1 MSNPPVLASIARL
14 FTLAAVL
21 VLVGSPDAEAKPRK
35 KKSSH
40 VERSKKKTKRS
51 KESRASRSKADDSK
65 PVMRD
70 EDREEQPPDDF
81 ATMLDAFADAPNGLE
96 KLDIR
101 DPEAVGAALPN
112 MLKWIHPI
120 VRAEDRVTPFPGRE
134 FGARRKGIDRSR
146 GCGGGHCGTD
156 LHAERGRPI
165 VAVTS
170 GILVRVERRRSGGDG
185 MSGRHVR
192 LRHQDGTFTTYMH
205 MDSVMKGIEIGD
217 EVFAGQQLGTLGST
231 GVSSHSAHLHFALEV
246 PIKQDDGKGDH
257 KRGYTRWIDPAPFL
271 MKTRIIDKP
280 ERKHSTKPNT

>member
-1 MSNPPVLASIARL
+1 L

-21 VLVGSPDAEAKPRK
+21 VLVGAPDAEAKPRK

-40 VERSKKKTKRS
+40 VERSKKKSKRS
-51 KESRASRSKADDSK
+51 KEKTRVSRSKTDSSK

-81 ATMLDAFADAPNGLE
+81 ASMLDAFADAPSGLE

-101 DPEAVGAALPN
+101 DPDAVAAALPSV
-112 MLKWIHPI
+112 LQWIHPI
-120 VRAEDRVTPFPGRE
+120 VRVEERVTEFPGRE

-146 GCGGGHCGTD
+146 GCGGGHCGID

-165 VAVTS
+165 VAVLS

-205 MDSVMKGIEIGD
+205 MDSVVKGLEVGD
-217 EVFAGQQLGTLGST
+217 EVGAGQQLGTLGST

-246 PIKQDDGKGDH
+246 PIKQDNGKGDH
-257 KRGYTRWIDPAPFL
+257 KKGYTRWIDPAPFL
-271 MKTRIIDKP
+271 QKTRIIEKA
-280 ERKHSTKPNT
+280 ERKHATKPNT